1 MDIYINNNKYQA
13 LDNETI
19 IQVAD
24 RHDIHIPRFCYHKRL
39 SVVASCRMCLVEVE
53 GAKYPQPACSTIV
66 RDGMKVN
73 TVGSVTEDAQKNTM
87 EFLLINH
94 PLDCPVCDQAG
105 ECELQDVSLDHGDYK
120 SNYKEIKRTV
130 IDKDIGNLVTTE
142 MTRCIHCSRCV
153 RFGEEVAGIKELGM
167 TGRGEKTKIETFVN
181 QSLTSELSGNVIDL
195 CPVGALNNSLYK
207 YSARTWDLKQI
218 SSISSNDCLGSNIHY
233 HTYKDEIKRTIPKE
247 NGEINLSWLADS
259 DRFGHEGIE
268 SDERILFP
276 FIKSENK
283 LIKSDLD
290 TLNEAVSQKIQEY
303 TLNTT
308 AVMSAQ
314 SSCEEMYLFQKILR
328 DIGIFNIDHRSKE
341 CDFKYQD
348 KYPVIPSF
356 DIKLSEIES
365 MENIILVNVNITK
378 EFPILSV
385 YLRNSVKHNSTN
397 IISLSAYEYS
407 ENFDIS
413 HSETLSPKE
422 LEKYFTTTSNNIL
435 SNINKDKKN
444 LIIIGPSTTYLKN
457 YTNIT
462 NNISRYA
469 KSINSNLSLLGDQCN
484 TSGAWA
490 MGVVPHRLPGG
501 IEIEKFKQTA
511 YLSSYP
517 KNDLLIIYNL
527 EPEYDFSNDTEIIDR
542 LKKSKFNIFFS
553 SYMTDS
559 INKYA
564 DVVYPLAV
572 QQESHGSYLNTNKQ
586 LQVFNQVVS
595 PRGES
600 KNGIELLLR
609 LSKRLGINIDD
620 EKISED
626 INKILSN
633 INIKSNYVLVD
644 SIEKTNENNTLE
656 KIIIRSSNSNNPTLR
671 RCKSL
676 LTTHDNDSFMS
687 IPNGVKIN
695 SESKIT
701 INESENSLKIKTNIK
716 VHDKP
721 DNTILVKMNGRYQ
734 QKIGSYNTSVNLS

>member
-1 MDIYINNNKYQA
+1 MDIYINNKKYQA
-13 LDNETI
+13 SDDETI

-39 SVVASCRMCLVEVE
+39 SIVASCRMCLVEVE

-66 RDGMKVN
+66 RDGMRIN
-73 TVGSVTEDAQKNTM
+73 TSGLVTEDAQKSTM

-105 ECELQDVSLDHGDYK
+105 ECELQDISLDHGDYK

-195 CPVGALNNSLYK
+195 CPVGALNNNLYK

-218 SSISSNDCLGSNIHY
+218 SSISSNDCLGSNINY
-233 HTYKDEIKRTIPKE
+233 HTYKDEIKRTVPKE
-247 NGEINLSWLADS
+247 NDQINLSWLADS
-259 DRFGHEGIE
+259 DRFGYEGIE
-268 SDERILFP
+268 SEERILFP
-276 FIKSENK
+276 LIRSENK
-283 LIKSDLD
+283 LIKSDMD
-290 TLNEAVSQKIQEY
+290 TLNQAVSEQIQEH
-303 TLNTT
+303 TSKTT

-314 SSCEEMYLFQKILR
+314 ASCEEMYLFQKILR
-328 DIGIFNIDHRSKE
+328 DSGISNIDHRSKE
-341 CDFKYQD
+341 CDFRYQEN
-348 KYPVIPSF
+348 YPVIPSF
-356 DIKLSEIES
+356 DIKLSEIAS
-365 MENIILVNVNITK
+365 MENIILVNVNISK

-385 YLRNSVKHNSTN
+385 YLRNAVKQKSTS
-397 IISLSAYEYS
+397 IISLSAYEYL

-422 LEKYFTTTSNNIL
+422 LEKYFSNTSNNIL
-435 SNINKDKKN
+435 SNINKEKKN
-444 LIIIGPSTTYLKN
+444 LIIMGPSLSYLKN
-457 YTNIT
+457 YSSIT
-462 NNISRYA
+462 NNVSRYA
-469 KSINSNLSLLGDQCN
+469 KSINSKLSLLGDQCN

-501 IEIEKFKQTA
+501 EKIEEFNQKT
-511 YLSSYP
+511 YLSPYSE
-517 KNDLLIIYNL
+517 NDLLIIYNL
-527 EPEYDFSNDTEIIDR
+527 EPEYDFSNDTEIINR
-542 LKKSKFNIFFS
+542 LKKSKFNVFFS

-564 DVVYPLAV
+564 DAVYPLAV
-572 QQESHGSYLNTNKQ
+572 QQESYGSYLNTNKQ
-586 LQVFNQVVS
+586 LQVFNQVIS

-600 KNGIELLLR
+600 MNGLNLLLG
-609 LSKRLGINIDD
+609 LSRILGINID
-620 EKISED
+620 KNQISKD
-626 INKILSN
+626 VNKILSK
-633 INIKSNYVLVD
+633 INNKSNYVLID
-644 SIEKTNENNTLE
+644 SIEMTNQSNTLE

-676 LTTHDNDSFMS
+676 LTTHDNDDFMS
-687 IPNGVKIN
+687 IPNSMKIN

-701 INESENSLKIKTNIK
+701 INELENSFKIKTNIK

-721 DNTILVKMNGRYQ
+721 DNTILVKMNGRYAQ
-734 QKIGSYNTSVNLS
+734 RIGSYNTSVDLS

>member
-13 LDNETI
+13 LDDETI

-39 SVVASCRMCLVEVE
+39 SIVASCRMCLVEVE

-73 TVGSVTEDAQKNTM
+73 TVGSVTEDAQKSTM

-105 ECELQDVSLDHGDYK
+105 ECELQDISLDHGDYK

-167 TGRGEKTKIETFVN
+167 TGRGEETKIETFVN
-181 QSLTSELSGNVIDL
+181 QSLNSELSGNVIDL
-195 CPVGALNNSLYK
+195 CPVGALNNNLYK

-218 SSISSNDCLGSNIHY
+218 SSISSNDCLGSNIYY
-233 HTYKDEIKRTIPKE
+233 HTYKNEIKRTVPKE
-247 NGEINLSWLADS
+247 NEQINLSWLADS

-268 SDERILFP
+268 SEERILSP
-276 FIKSENK
+276 FVRGENK
-283 LIKSDLD
+283 LIQSDFE
-290 TLNEAVSQKIQEY
+290 TLNQAVSQKMQEY
-303 TLNTT
+303 TSSTT

-328 DIGIFNIDHRSKE
+328 EIGISNIDHRSKE
-341 CDFKYQD
+341 CDFGYQD
-348 KYPVIPSF
+348 YYPIIPSF
-356 DIKLSEIES
+356 DIKLSEIEF
-365 MENIILVNVNITK
+365 MENIILVNVNISK

-385 YLRNSVKHNSTN
+385 YLRNAVKQNSTN
-397 IISLSAYEYS
+397 IISLSAYEYL

-413 HSETLSPKE
+413 NSETLSPKE

-444 LIIIGPSTTYLKN
+444 LIIMGPSTTYLKN

-469 KSINSNLSLLGDQCN
+469 KSINSKLSLLGDQCN

-490 MGVVPHRLPGG
+490 MGIVPHRLPGG
-501 IEIEKFKQTA
+501 IEAEEFKNTA

-542 LKKSKFNIFFS
+542 LKKSKFNVFFS

-559 INKYA
+559 IDKYA

-586 LQVFNQVVS
+586 LQVFNQVIS
-595 PRGES
+595 PRGQS
-600 KNGIELLLR
+600 KNGLEILLG

-620 EKISED
+620 EQISKD
-626 INKILSN
+626 INEILSKM
-633 INIKSNYVLVD
+633 NIKSNYILID
-644 SIEKTNENNTLE
+644 NIEMTNEKNTLE

-676 LTTHDNDSFMS
+676 LTTHDNDDFMS
-687 IPNGVKIN
+687 IPNSMKIN

-701 INESENSLKIKTNIK
+701 INELENSFKIKANIK

-721 DNTILVKMNGRYQ
+721 DNTILVKMNGRYA
-734 QKIGSYNTSVNLS
+734 QKIGSYNTSVDLS